1 MTPTTSIA
9 LCTYNG
15 ERFLPSQLESLL
27 RQTQLPN
34 ELVVCDDNSTD
45 STVKILEKFAHK
57 APFKV
62 QIFVNDT
69 PIGVVKNFEN
79 AAKLCQNEI
88 VFFCD
93 QDDLWMPTKIEKQ
106 AKFLTQNPDIQ
117 VVFSNLDLVDELL
130 NPLRKTMWEEVRFR
144 KKQQQRWKSGKAIEV
159 LLQGN
164 RVSGCSMAIR
174 KTFLEKVL
182 PFPTQPAGFIH
193 DAYLALAAA
202 MTGQI
207 SFLEESLVFYRQHQT
222 QQIGTRPKEKPEEV
236 AIHQRFQ
243 REREEKLAP
252 LREQAH
258 YWQQVFEQVKHLTL
272 TDDPHTQSIKQFISF
287 LHMRSTLPKL
297 QLLRLVPIVRH
308 FWNGNYTRFKDQ
320 DANWYAGYL
329 AALGDLIE

>member
-1 MTPTTSIA
+1 MNPTTSIA

-34 ELVVCDDNSTD
+34 ELIVCDDNSTD
-45 STVKILEKFAHK
+45 STVKILEKFAQK

-62 QIFVNDT
+62 QIIINKT
-69 PIGVVKNFEN
+69 SLGVVKNFEK
-79 AAKLCQNEI
+79 AATCCQNEI
-88 VFFCD
+88 IFFCD

-106 AKFLTQNPDIQ
+106 TKFLTQNPDIQ
-117 VVFSNLDLVDELL
+117 VIFSNLDLVDELL

-144 KKQQQRWKSGKAIEV
+144 KKQQKLWKSGKAVEV

-174 KTFLEKVL
+174 KTFLEQVL

-193 DAYLALAAA
+193 DAYLSLAAA
-202 MTGQI
+202 FTNQI
-207 SFLEESLVFYRQHQT
+207 SFLEESLVFYRQHET
-222 QQIGTRPKEKPEEV
+222 QQIGTRPNDKPEEV

-243 REREEKLAP
+243 RAREEKLAP
-252 LREQAH
+252 LRQQAQ
-258 YWQQVFEQVKHLTL
+258 YWQQVFEQVKHLTPINGSNAFL
-272 TDDPHTQSIKQFISF
+272 LRQFVDF
-287 LHMRSTLPKL
+287 LQMRSTLPKF
-297 QLLRLVPIVRH
+297 QLLRLAPILKH
-308 FWNGNYTRFKDQ
+308 FRKGNYTRFKDQ

-329 AALGDLIE
+329 AAIGDLIE